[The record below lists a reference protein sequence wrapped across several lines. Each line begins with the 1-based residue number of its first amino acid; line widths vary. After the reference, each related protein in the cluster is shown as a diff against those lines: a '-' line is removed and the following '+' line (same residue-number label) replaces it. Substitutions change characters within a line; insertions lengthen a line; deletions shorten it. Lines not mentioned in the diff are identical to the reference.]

1 MSYQTILVNIDL
13 DGPVAPIVTLATD
26 MARRCKSK
34 LVGYCAANAPM
45 ATLLSPEG
53 DVLTY
58 ELWQQRRR
66 EIEQKLKELHSGF
79 RAVVGS
85 AVRAEWRY
93 AMGNPTSCLASAARL
108 ADLIITN
115 APQGAASGDE
125 YHSID
130 PGTPR
135 HAGWQA
141 CAHFGQRFR
150 ELPRKEG
157 RCLLERYA
165 RVATGGIRCPSVVGR
180 SERGVNRYSR

>member
-1 MSYQTILVNIDL
+1 MHIKDSVQQKFMLASDAKGRPSQMSYQTILVNIDL

-66 EIEQKLKELHSGF
+66 EIEQKLKELQSGF

-125 YHSID
+125 
-130 PGTPR
+130 
-135 HAGWQA
+135 
-141 CAHFGQRFR
+141 
-150 ELPRKEG
+150 
-157 RCLLERYA
+157 
-165 RVATGGIRCPSVVGR
+165 CPSSGNLR
-180 SERGVNRYSR
+180 QLAA